1 MEIVYRPI
9 NTIKPLGNNPRKITQ
24 EQLVNLKQSIEDN
37 KDYFECR
44 PVILSDRTGE
54 LVAIDGNQRMRA
66 AKELGWKE
74 VPTILLSGL
83 SEEREKEIIIRANV
97 NNGEWDEDLLKG
109 WDVSLLKDWGV
120 NMSDLSGFEIVE
132 EQQTLVAEED
142 DYEIE
147 ELPTKSKMGDI
158 YALGEHRLICG
169 DSTKEETLQRLM
181 GDEVADLMVTDPP
194 YNVAY
199 KGGTKDALT
208 IANDNMESAAFK
220 EFLSRAFCNVSK
232 FIKLGGVYYVWY
244 ASKEHINFE
253 SALKE
258 NKMPVR
264 QVLIWNKSSF
274 VLGRLDYHYKHEPC
288 LYGWKEGACHYFTP
302 CRSLSTVIEL
312 TPEDVNSMTKNE
324 LKKMLISIIGE
335 DIPTDVIFEQK
346 PNRNAEHPTMKPI
359 RLIGK
364 LIENST
370 KQGEIVIDIFGGSG
384 STLIACEQLNRKCR
398 IVEYDPKYCDVII
411 DRWEKLTGKKAQLI
425 NS

>member
-1 MEIVYRPI
+1 
-9 NTIKPLGNNPRKITQ
+9 
-24 EQLVNLKQSIEDN
+24 
-37 KDYFECR
+37 
-44 PVILSDRTGE
+44 
-54 LVAIDGNQRMRA
+54 
-66 AKELGWKE
+66 
-74 VPTILLSGL
+74 
-83 SEEREKEIIIRANV
+83 
-97 NNGEWDEDLLKG
+97 
-109 WDVSLLKDWGV
+109 
-120 NMSDLSGFEIVE
+120 
-132 EQQTLVAEED
+132 
-142 DYEIE
+142 
-147 ELPTKSKMGDI
+147 
-158 YALGEHRLICG
+158 
-169 DSTKEETLQRLM
+169 
-181 GDEVADLMVTDPP
+181 
-194 YNVAY
+194 
-199 KGGTKDALT
+199 
-208 IANDNMESAAFK
+208 
-220 EFLSRAFCNVSK
+220 
-232 FIKLGGVYYVWY
+232 
-244 ASKEHINFE
+244 
-253 SALKE
+253 
-258 NKMPVR
+258 MPVR

-274 VLGRLDYHYKHEPC
+274 VLGRADYHYKHEPC